1 MATHF
6 EGGTEL
12 CSVTS
17 AGRFRESGG
26 DGGGGGGGG
35 DGQDDCDGDA
45 AAEGAGGGVPRL
57 MHEAVW
63 HGDACVGSALALDQ
77 QEI

>member
-6 EGGTEL
+6 EGGTET

-26 DGGGGGGGG
+26 DGGDGG
-35 DGQDDCDGDA
+35 DGGV
-45 AAEGAGGGVPRL
+45 GAV
-57 MHEAVW
+57 A
-63 HGDACVGSALALDQ
+63 GSAGESVAWVVGG
-77 QEI
+77 

>member
-35 DGQDDCDGDA
+35 GDGGDVGVGA
-45 AAEGAGGGVPRL
+45 VAGSAGGSV
-57 MHEAVW
+57 AWV
-63 HGDACVGSALALDQ
+63 VGG
-77 QEI
+77 